1 MKAIPESLKYTLTH
15 EWIKSEENNCVR
27 VGITDHAQAL
37 LGDIVFVELP
47 AIAKQTNK
55 NEEIAVL
62 ESVKAAADV
71 FSPLSGE
78 IIETNPALRSTPELI
93 NTDPYGEGWLFR
105 LKLSAP
111 NELEKLLSA
120 KHYEEQIA
128 VEAH

>member
-78 IIETNPALRSTPELI
+78 IIETNPALSSTPELI

-105 LKLSAP
+105 LKFSAP
-111 NELEKLLSA
+111 NELEKLLSD
-120 KHYEEQIA
+120 KHYEEQIS